1 MHRRTLLRAS
11 LIAAEF
17 ALLAG
22 AGLLKPRQVLAAWPA
37 PAFNAENLDAALKAL
52 SGGAP
57 ITDSD
62 ALVLSAPEQ
71 AADGRTVPVEVISNI
86 PGTRSIALL
95 SEKNPFPALS
105 RFDLTPAVTATL
117 AVRIKMGG
125 SGKVVALVE
134 ADGRYYSASRR
145 VEVAVGGC

>member
-1 MHRRTLLRAS
+1 MQRRTFLGATLA
-11 LIAAEF
+11 AAEC

-22 AGLLKPRQVLAAWPA
+22 AGLLKPQRALAAWPA
-37 PAFNAENLDAALKAL
+37 AAFNAETLDAALRAL

-57 ITDSD
+57 ISDSD
-62 ALVLSAPEQ
+62 AIVLQAPEQ
-71 AADGRTVPVEVISNI
+71 AADGRTVPVDVISNI

-105 RFDLTPAVTATL
+105 RFELTPAVSPSLSA
-117 AVRIKMGG
+117 RIKMGG
-125 SGKVVALVE
+125 TGKVVALVE
-134 ADGRYYSASRR
+134 ADGRYYSTSRR